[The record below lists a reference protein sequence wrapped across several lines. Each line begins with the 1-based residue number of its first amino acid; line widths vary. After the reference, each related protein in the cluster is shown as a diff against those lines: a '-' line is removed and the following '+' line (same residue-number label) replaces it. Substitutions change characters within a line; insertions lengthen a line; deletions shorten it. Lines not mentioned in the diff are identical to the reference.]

1 MVRQEVRRKAT
12 RAAILKAARTRFGR
26 RGYENSTVDDIA
38 LGAGV
43 AKGAV
48 YHHFPTKKALFEAVL
63 ETVSEELAAHVL
75 ETASKETDVLDAMAK
90 AIRVYFERCAD
101 SVNAKII
108 LEDGPAVLGWER
120 WREIDVRHF
129 GGGVPIAL
137 QAAIDAGTIRK
148 QPVEPLARLFL
159 GAMTEAAVACASRS
173 DFSIAANEY
182 ATAFEALLEALRHTK

>member
-1 MVRQEVRRKAT
+1 MVRQEVRREAT

-43 AKGAV
+43 AKGAL
-48 YHHFPTKKALFEAVL
+48 YHYFPTKKALFEAVL

-182 ATAFEALLEALRHTK
+182 ATAFEALLEALRLKV